1 MSPATDE
8 IRLTGL
14 IAPSFYA
21 LHWELRDERFR
32 EFLLAGGR
40 GSTKSTFASVEIA
53 IGLLEDPDAHAIVY
67 RKVGETLRDTVF
79 NQMLWSLD
87 RLGLTPHIRV
97 RTSPHEI
104 TFRQTGQRI
113 LFKGADDP
121 NKSKGLKLA
130 RGYYKYLWFEELPEF
145 SGMED
150 IQTIR
155 RSVVRGTMKRA
166 ITLYSYNPPKSAN
179 SWVNMESLIAQP
191 GRRVHQSD
199 YRSVPEDWLGPDFLA
214 DAETLRVTNERAWRH
229 VYLGEITGTGG
240 QVFDNVVVR
249 EITPDER
256 GLFDRF
262 LNGGDFGF
270 AQDPDAVLRMHYDRR
285 SRTLYLLEEI
295 YGLKM
300 NVDVLS
306 KKVRTMI
313 GSEYVTYENA
323 DPRMINELQRRNIH
337 VLPAKK
343 GPGSVEHGMRWL
355 QELGG
360 IIIDPV
366 RCPNAAREF
375 TGYEYKQ
382 DRFGNFLS
390 EYPDKDNH
398 TIDAARYGC
407 ESEMHG
413 KMGFAST
420 MPAGRGIDRI
430 YAR

>member
-1 MSPATDE
+1 MSPATGE
-8 IRLTGL
+8 VRLTDL
-14 IAPSFYA
+14 IAPSFFS
-21 LHWELRDERFR
+21 LHWELREEKYR

-40 GSTKSTFASVEIA
+40 GSTKSTFASVEIVL
-53 IGLLEDPDAHAIVY
+53 GLLEDPDAHAVIY
-67 RKVGETLRDTVF
+67 RKVGETLRESVF
-79 NQMLWSLD
+79 NQILWAMD
-87 RLGLTPHIRV
+87 RLGLTQCIRT
-97 RTSPHEI
+97 RTSPYEI
-104 TFRQTGQRI
+104 TFKKTGQRI

-130 RGYYKYLWFEELPEF
+130 SGYYKYLWFEELPEF

-155 RSVVRGTMKRA
+155 RSVVRGSMKRA
-166 ITLYSYNPPKSAN
+166 ITIYSYNPPKSTN
-179 SWVNMESLIAQP
+179 SWVNVEARIPQP
-191 GRRVHQSD
+191 GRRVHLSD

-214 DAETLRVTNERAWRH
+214 DAETLRVTNERAWQH

-240 QVFDNVVVR
+240 QVFDNVTLR
-249 EITPDER
+249 EITKEER
-256 GLFDRF
+256 STFDRF

-270 AQDPDAVLRMHYDRR
+270 ATDPDAVVRMHYDKR
-285 SRTLYLLEEI
+285 SRNLYLLDEI
-295 YGLKM
+295 NGIRM
-300 NVDVLS
+300 NVDMLAE
-306 KKVRTMI
+306 KLRALI
-313 GSEYVTYENA
+313 GSEYVTYDSE
-323 DPRMINELQRRNIH
+323 DPRMINELRRRGVR

-420 MPAGRGIDRI
+420 MPAKRGTDRI
-430 YAR
+430 FVR